1 MREPQKFPAVITGVM
16 VFLLSMSLIIFL
28 VYPLIPP
35 LVLLGGAGS
44 LGYLTFGKDI
54 KAVVL
59 VNLDSKSQMVQ
70 GVCNSS
76 SSVNG
81 VFQKV
86 SNRFNLSTPW
96 PSYSLGHF
104 NFSRLYESWRPAC
117 LHAAVKA
124 MPESNGSRTFFD
136 LAWL

>member
-16 VFLLSMSLIIFL
+16 VFLLSMFL
-28 VYPLIPP
+28 VVFFVHPLI
-35 LVLLGGAGS
+35 LSSVLLGGAGA

-70 GVCNSS
+70 AVCIPSEP
-76 SSVNG
+76 VNG
-81 VFQKV
+81 VFKI
-86 SNRFNLSTPW
+86 SNRSNLSTPW

-104 NFSRLYESWRPAC
+104 NFSRLYELWKPAC
-117 LHAAVKA
+117 LHAAGKA
-124 MPESNGSRTFFD
+124 MSVSNGSRTSFD
-136 LAWL
+136 SAWL

>member
-16 VFLLSMSLIIFL
+16 VFLLSMFL
-28 VYPLIPP
+28 VTFIVYPLN
-35 LVLLGGAGS
+35 LFSVLLGGAGS

-70 GVCNSS
+70 GVCSPS

-81 VFQKV
+81 VF
-86 SNRFNLSTPW
+86 
-96 PSYSLGHF
+96 
-104 NFSRLYESWRPAC
+104 SR
-117 LHAAVKA
+117 H
-124 MPESNGSRTFFD
+124 
-136 LAWL
+136 